1 MFEDDPEA
9 SRLSQLPGVEE
20 LIESYKVKY
29 VEVCKKLFEF
39 GLQGRIKRKEET
51 ESFFTAIYE
60 AVQNNLNASV
70 EHIDKFDR
78 NKTKVSVLVGLWVK
92 N

>member
-20 LIESYKVKY
+20 LIESYKEKY

-39 GLQGRIKRKEET
+39 GLQGCVKRKEET

-60 AVQNNLNASV
+60 AVQNNLNDSV

-78 NKTKVSVLVGLWVK
+78 NKTKVSISWFVC
-92 N
+92 